1 VKEMRVLKVILKVIV
16 GIALII
22 LGLLGIWTW
31 RLDVLALI
39 KGSAGLILI
48 LAGLICFLIAKE

>member
-1 VKEMRVLKVILKVIV
+1 MRVLKVILKVIV